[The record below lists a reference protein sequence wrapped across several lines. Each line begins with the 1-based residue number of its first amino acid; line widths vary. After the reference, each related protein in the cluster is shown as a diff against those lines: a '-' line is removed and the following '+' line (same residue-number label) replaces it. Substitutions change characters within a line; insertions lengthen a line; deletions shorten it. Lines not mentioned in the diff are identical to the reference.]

1 MSARKPV
8 RAHTAA
14 AVVAGIAGHPV
25 THSLSP
31 LIHSAWIAALG
42 MDAVYV
48 PFRVQPDGFE
58 RFARGMRGGTIR
70 GVNVT
75 APFKEAALAASDEA
89 DAPALAAGSAN
100 VLIFHEDGHVEARST
115 DGLGM
120 VEAFAEQAPDV
131 SLDAIPAVVL
141 GAGGAAKAAVAALLA
156 AGSPEVRVV
165 NRTAARAEELVFVF
179 KERVAAFG
187 LGQANEAFAGAGV
200 LINAAAGG
208 PLPPLD
214 ALPDGAAVMDMT
226 YRPLETA
233 LLKAAK
239 ARGLTPVDGLAML
252 IAQARP
258 SFEAF
263 YGVAPPADLDV
274 RKLAIAAM
282 APGSGA
288 PA

>member
-1 MSARKPV
+1 MGKSAA

-14 AVVAGIAGHPV
+14 GVIAGIAGHPV
-25 THSLSP
+25 IHSLSP

-42 MDAVYV
+42 LDAAYV

-58 RFARGMRGGTIR
+58 RFVRGMRGGAVR
-70 GVNVT
+70 GINVT
-75 APFKEAALAASDEA
+75 APFKEQALATSDEA
-89 DAPALAAGSAN
+89 DKTALDAGSAN
-100 VLIFHEDGHVEARST
+100 VLIFHEDGRVEARST

-120 VEAFAEQAPDV
+120 IEAFREQAPDV
-131 SLDAIPAVVL
+131 ALDAVPATVL

-165 NRTAARAEELVFVF
+165 NRTVQRAEDLVFAF
-179 KERVAAFG
+179 KDRVSAFSLAQADAAF
-187 LGQANEAFAGAGV
+187 EGAGLLV
-200 LINAAAGG
+200 NAAAGG

-214 ALPDGAAVMDMT
+214 ALPEGAAVMDMT
-226 YRPLETA
+226 YRPLETG
-233 LLKAAK
+233 LLQAAK

-263 YGVAPPADLDV
+263 FDQAPPLELDV
-274 RKLAIAAM
+274 RALAIAAV
-282 APGSGA
+282 AAKP
-288 PA
+288 

>member
-1 MSARKPV
+1 MSGRKPA
-8 RAHTAA
+8 RGHTAA
-14 AVVAGIAGHPV
+14 AMVAGIAGHPV

-31 LIHSAWIAALG
+31 LIHTAWIAALG
-42 MDAVYV
+42 LDAVYV

-58 RFARGMRGGTIR
+58 RFARGMRGGAVR
-70 GVNVT
+70 GINIT

-89 DAPALAAGSAN
+89 DPAALAAGSAN

-120 VEAFAEQAPDV
+120 IQAFTEQAPDV
-131 SLDAIPAVVL
+131 ALDAVPAVVL

-156 AGSPEVRVV
+156 AGSPELRVV
-165 NRTAARAEELVFVF
+165 NRTVLRAEELVFAF
-179 KERVAAFG
+179 KDRVSAFS
-187 LGQANEAFAGAGV
+187 LAQANQAFDGAGV

-214 ALPDGAAVMDMT
+214 ALPDGTAVMDMT

-233 LLKAAK
+233 LLKATK

-263 YGVAPPADLDV
+263 YGVAPPTDLDV

-282 APGSGA
+282 ATK
-288 PA
+288 